1 MAGGIFGFVLGRG
14 FGMIGSKRASLLL
27 ASAGAVVGY
36 IFAQHPGAVIVNRSG
51 LIGGSNS

>member
-1 MAGGIFGFVLGRG
+1 MAGAIFGFVLGGG

-36 IFAQHPGAVIVNRSG
+36 IFA
-51 LIGGSNS
+51 